1 MLQTTLVQIHKWKM
15 TNQILN
21 LNAEKY
27 YRKKKKTPKCF
38 CCSLW
43 NTIKF
48 ILSKSDIRKP
58 HTKNKVH

>member
-27 YRKKKKTPKCF
+27 YRKKKKP
-38 CCSLW
+38 
-43 NTIKF
+43 
-48 ILSKSDIRKP
+48 
-58 HTKNKVH
+58 NKMFLLQFMEQHQIYFV